1 VFAAAVRASEQGV
14 LAVERDW
21 ADSALDD
28 VGIDLDAAV
37 GNEARQPVPTR
48 QRISDGLREF
58 GLLAN
63 QTELGAQPGFEL
75 VGDRPALLLADGAT
89 LVGGAAAD
97 LGFDDVE
104 PGDTFE
110 RSLAIGAGPAAA
122 SS

>member
-1 VFAAAVRASEQGV
+1 MFAAAVRASEQGV

-63 QTELGAQPGFEL
+63 QTKLGAQPG
-75 VGDRPALLLADGAT
+75 
-89 LVGGAAAD
+89 
-97 LGFDDVE
+97 
-104 PGDTFE
+104 
-110 RSLAIGAGPAAA
+110 SNSSAIGRLFSWRTARRSSAVRPRISA
-122 SS
+122 SMT